1 MSKTLIKIIGNA
13 LNAAS
18 YASQNYATSKAW
30 SLFITPRKGRV
41 KDTQQPFLNTAVQQT
56 ITHDALKIA
65 TYHWQGSKKTI
76 LLVHGWESNTHRWEK
91 LITELQA
98 LDYNIVALDAPAH
111 GKTSGKHFNA
121 ILYAECIHKVT
132 TIYHP
137 EIIIGHSVGG
147 MASVFYQYQ
156 HQNKAVEKLILLGAP
171 SEFTGV
177 FERYVAMLGYN
188 KRIEKGLNDRVF
200 STFNKTPD
208 YFSLAQFV
216 KEISTDTL
224 LIHDKN
230 DQIIPYSDAKLIIKN
245 LEKGRL
251 ITTEGFG
258 HSLRKKEINSHIIK
272 FITH

>member
-1 MSKTLIKIIGNA
+1 MSKTLIKIIGNT
-13 LNAAS
+13 LNVVS
-18 YASQNYATSKAW
+18 YASQEYATSKAW
-30 SLFITPRKGRV
+30 NLFVTPRKGRI
-41 KDTQQPFLNTAVQQT
+41 KEIQHHFLNTAVQKT
-56 ITHDALKIA
+56 VSHNNLEIA

-91 LITELQA
+91 LIIELKA

-121 ILYAECIHKVT
+121 ILYAECIRKVAE
-132 TIYHP
+132 IYNP

-156 HQNKAVEKLILLGAP
+156 HQNKAIEKLILLGAP

-177 FERYVAMLGYN
+177 FDRYVTMLGYN
-188 KRIEKGLNDRVF
+188 KRIAQGLSDKVF

-230 DQIIPYSDAKLIIKN
+230 DRIIPYSDAELIIENIKT
-245 LEKGRL
+245 GRL

-272 FITH
+272 FISH